1 MGKPEMPQILVAPGL
16 LANETVC
23 YPSGMVTTNGIWLS
37 EDPMSYA
44 LPAFIIQT
52 VLIVLVTRLLTFILK
67 PFHQPRVFCDFMA
80 GIILGPSVLGQ
91 SKLFRTKM
99 FHVVSL
105 QLLETM
111 ANVGAICFA
120 FKIGLETD
128 LSTIR
133 KNGKKALAFASVGMF
148 LPLLI
153 GYAFSFL
160 LQKKTTMQEGT
171 FIIFFVISLS
181 ITSLPVLVQ
190 ILGELKLL
198 NMEIGKIAKSVALI
212 NEVVGVVLLVFVVSL
227 AESTENAFMASL
239 WIIISCIIF
248 VIFCI
253 LVVRPSITWLI
264 RRNLK
269 DKNFNDL
276 TTSIILAG
284 VMFSGLISDA
294 IGVHPT
300 FGAFVF
306 GLILPNGTLTI
317 TLIEKL
323 EDFVMSFQM
332 PLFFAVSG
340 LKTNFSKIQGAS
352 TWFTLILAIILS
364 FGSKV
369 AGTVLVSH
377 FYEAPFHEGVA
388 LGLLTNTKGLI
399 GLIALNLGKDQKTI
413 DDTAYAIMVITTI
426 FMNAIITPTLVKIYS
441 PARKFVPYKR
451 RTIQK
456 TKADSELRILA
467 CIHTPQNVPTIINL
481 LEASHPTKKSPIS
494 IFSLHLVEL
503 TGHASTTLIVHSYK
517 KFETTTLNK
526 MQAQSDN
533 IIHEFEIF
541 GHHTNSVYVQ
551 SFTTISPYSTMHEEI
566 CNLAEDKHAAFIIIP
581 FHKQQMVNGAMEA
594 PNPKFQMVNRNVLAN
609 APCSVGIL
617 IDRGLSGSI
626 RLPSGQVSHNIV
638 VLFFG
643 GPHDREAL
651 SYAVR
656 MSEHPRNSLTVI
668 RFLPGLEVVDRTVDP
683 SHDDIK
689 NLEILSLEIDK
700 EKDKQL
706 DDDYIKELRIL
717 KENDESFS
725 YKQKVVNNGEETM
738 EAIRSVD
745 KIHDLF
751 IVGRGDGIE
760 STLTAGLNEWNECPE
775 LGVIGDL
782 LGSSDFAATS
792 SILVVQ
798 QYIGLGPHDGGIL
811 TPDSMSQQEEQ
822 SIMNSTVRS

>member
-91 SKLFRTKM
+91 SKLFRKKM
-99 FHVVSL
+99 FDKFSL

-111 ANVGAICFA
+111 ANVGAIYFV
-120 FKIGLETD
+120 FKIGLEMD

-153 GYAFSFL
+153 GWVFSFF
-160 LQKKTTMQEGT
+160 LQKKTTIQGGT
-171 FIIFFVISLS
+171 FIIFFAISLS
-181 ITSLPVLVQ
+181 ITSLPVLAR

-198 NMEIGKIAKSVALI
+198 DMEIGKIAKLVALI
-212 NEVVGVVLLVFVVSL
+212 NEAFGVALLVFVVSF
-227 AESTENAFMASL
+227 AESTKNSFMTSL

-248 VIFCI
+248 IIFFI
-253 LVVRPSITWLI
+253 LVVQPSITWLI
-264 RRNLK
+264 LRNPK
-269 DKNFNDL
+269 DKSFNDL
-276 TTSIILAG
+276 TTSIIFAG
-284 VMFSGLISDA
+284 VMFSSLISDA

-306 GLILPNGTLTI
+306 GLIVPNGTLTI
-317 TLIEKL
+317 TLVEKL
-323 EDFVMSFQM
+323 EDFVMSCQI
-332 PLFFAVSG
+332 PLFFAISG
-340 LKTNFSKIQGAS
+340 LKTNLSKVLEAS
-352 TWFTLILAIILS
+352 TWFILILAIILS
-364 FGSKV
+364 FASKV
-369 AGTVLVSH
+369 AGTVLVAL
-377 FYEAPFHEGVA
+377 FYEAPFREGVA
-388 LGLLTNTKGLI
+388 LGLLMNTKGLI

>member
-23 YPSGMVTTNGIWLS
+23 YPAGMVTTNGIWLS

-44 LPAFIIQT
+44 LPTFIIQT
-52 VLIVLVTRLLTFILK
+52 VLIVLVTRLLAFILK
-67 PFHQPRVFCDFMA
+67 PFHQPRVFCDFIA

-99 FHVVSL
+99 FHAVSL

-111 ANVGAICFA
+111 ANVGAICFV
-120 FKIGLETD
+120 FKIGLEMD
-128 LSTIR
+128 LSTIG
-133 KNGKKALAFASVGMF
+133 KNGKKALAIASVGMF
-148 LPLLI
+148 LPMLI
-153 GYAFSFL
+153 GYAFSFF

-239 WIIISCIIF
+239 WIIISCITF

-276 TTSIILAG
+276 TISIILAG

-340 LKTNFSKIQGAS
+340 LKTNFSKVQGAS

-364 FGSKV
+364 FASKV
-369 AGTVLVSH
+369 GGTVLISH
-377 FYEAPFHEGVA
+377 FFEASFHEGVA

-413 DDTAYAIMVITTI
+413 DDTAYVIMVITTI
-426 FMNAIITPTLVKIYS
+426 FMNGIITPVLVKIYR
-441 PARKFVPYKR
+441 PARKFIPYKR

-467 CIHTPQNVPTIINL
+467 CIHTPRNVPTIINL
-481 LEASHPTKKSPIS
+481 LEASHPTKKSPIT

-503 TGHASTTLIVHSYK
+503 TGHASATLITHNSK
-517 KFETTTLNK
+517 KVETVSLNRR
-526 MQAQSDN
+526 QAQSDN
-533 IIHEFEIF
+533 IIHAFESF

-551 SFTTISPYSTMHEEI
+551 SFTAIFPYSTMHEEI
-566 CNLAEDKHAAFIIIP
+566 CNLAEDNRAAFIIIP
-581 FHKQQMVNGAMEA
+581 FHKQQMVDGGMET
-594 PNPKFQMVNRNVLAN
+594 PNSKFQMVNRNVLAN
-609 APCSVGIL
+609 SPCSVGIL
-617 IDRGLSGSI
+617 IDRGLCGSTRLLSG
-626 RLPSGQVSHNIV
+626 RVSHNIAM
-638 VLFFG
+638 LFFG
-643 GPHDREAL
+643 GPDDREAL
-651 SYAVR
+651 SFAVR
-656 MSEHPRNSLTVI
+656 MSEHPRNSLIVI
-668 RFLPGLEVVDRTVDP
+668 RFLPGLEAVNTTMDP
-683 SHDDIK
+683 SHDDII
-689 NLEILSLEIDK
+689 NHGILSLQIDK

-706 DDDYIKELRIL
+706 DDDYIKEFIML
-717 KENDESFS
+717 KQNDESFS
-725 YKQKVVNNGEETM
+725 YIEKIVNNGEETVA
-738 EAIRSVD
+738 AIRSVENM
-745 KIHDLF
+745 HDLF
-751 IVGRGDGIE
+751 IVGRGNGIE
-760 STLTAGLNEWNECPE
+760 STFTIGLNEWNECPE

-782 LGSSDFAATS
+782 LGSSDFAATVS
-792 SILVVQ
+792 VLVVQ
-798 QYIGLGPHDGGIL
+798 QYIGLGSHDGGIL
-811 TPDSMSQQEEQ
+811 TPDSITQQEEQ
-822 SIMNSTVRS
+822 SIMNSSVRG

>member
-1 MGKPEMPQILVAPGL
+1 MGKLEMPPILIAPGL
-16 LANETVC
+16 LASETVC
-23 YPSGMVTTNGIWLS
+23 YPSNRITTIGIWLN
-37 EDPMSYA
+37 EDPMTYA

-52 VLIVLVTRLLTFILK
+52 MLILLVTRLLMFILK
-67 PFHQPRVFCDFMA
+67 PFHQPRVFCEFIA

-91 SKLFRTKM
+91 SELFRKKM
-99 FHVVSL
+99 FDKVSL

-111 ANVGAICFA
+111 ANVGAIYFV
-120 FKIGLETD
+120 FKIGLEMD

-133 KNGKKALAFASVGMF
+133 KNGKKALAFASV
-148 LPLLI
+148 
-153 GYAFSFL
+153 
-160 LQKKTTMQEGT
+160 
-171 FIIFFVISLS
+171 
-181 ITSLPVLVQ
+181 
-190 ILGELKLL
+190 
-198 NMEIGKIAKSVALI
+198 
-212 NEVVGVVLLVFVVSL
+212 
-227 AESTENAFMASL
+227 
-239 WIIISCIIF
+239 
-248 VIFCI
+248 
-253 LVVRPSITWLI
+253 
-264 RRNLK
+264 
-269 DKNFNDL
+269 
-276 TTSIILAG
+276 
-284 VMFSGLISDA
+284 DA

-306 GLILPNGTLTI
+306 GLIVPNGPLTI
-317 TLIEKL
+317 TLVEKL
-323 EDFVMSFQM
+323 EDFVMSCQI
-332 PLFFAVSG
+332 PLFFAISG
-340 LKTNFSKIQGAS
+340 LKTNLSKVLEAS
-352 TWFTLILAIILS
+352 TWFILILVIILS
-364 FGSKV
+364 FASKV
-369 AGTVLVSH
+369 AGTVLVAF
-377 FYEAPFHEGVA
+377 FYEAPFREGVA
-388 LGLLTNTKGLI
+388 LGLLMNTKGLI

-426 FMNAIITPTLVKIYS
+426 FMNAIITPILVKIYS

-503 TGHASTTLIVHSYK
+503 TGHASTTLIVHSCK

-541 GHHTNSVYVQ
+541 RHHTNSVYVQ

-617 IDRGLSGSI
+617 IDRGLSGLI

-651 SYAVR
+651 SFAVR

-717 KENDESFS
+717 KENDESYS

>member
-1 MGKPEMPQILVAPGL
+1 MGKLEMPPILIAPGL
-16 LANETVC
+16 LAPGLLASETVC
-23 YPSGMVTTNGIWLS
+23 YPSNRITTIGIWLN
-37 EDPMSYA
+37 EDPMTYA
-44 LPAFIIQT
+44 LPTFIIQT
-52 VLIVLVTRLLTFILK
+52 MLIVLVTRLLMFILK
-67 PFHQPRVFCDFMA
+67 PFHQPRVFC
-80 GIILGPSVLGQ
+80 
-91 SKLFRTKM
+91 
-99 FHVVSL
+99 
-105 QLLETM
+105 E
-111 ANVGAICFA
+111 
-120 FKIGLETD
+120 
-128 LSTIR
+128 
-133 KNGKKALAFASVGMF
+133 
-148 LPLLI
+148 
-153 GYAFSFL
+153 
-160 LQKKTTMQEGT
+160 
-171 FIIFFVISLS
+171 
-181 ITSLPVLVQ
+181 
-190 ILGELKLL
+190 
-198 NMEIGKIAKSVALI
+198 
-212 NEVVGVVLLVFVVSL
+212 
-227 AESTENAFMASL
+227 
-239 WIIISCIIF
+239 
-248 VIFCI
+248 
-253 LVVRPSITWLI
+253 
-264 RRNLK
+264 
-269 DKNFNDL
+269 
-276 TTSIILAG
+276 
-284 VMFSGLISDA
+284 
-294 IGVHPT
+294 
-300 FGAFVF
+300 
-306 GLILPNGTLTI
+306 
-317 TLIEKL
+317 
-323 EDFVMSFQM
+323 
-332 PLFFAVSG
+332 
-340 LKTNFSKIQGAS
+340 
-352 TWFTLILAIILS
+352 FT
-364 FGSKV
+364 
-369 AGTVLVSH
+369 
-377 FYEAPFHEGVA
+377 APFREGVA

-413 DDTAYAIMVITTI
+413 DDTAYAI
-426 FMNAIITPTLVKIYS
+426 ITPILVKIYS

-503 TGHASTTLIVHSYK
+503 TGHASTTLIVHSCK

-581 FHKQQMVNGAMEA
+581 FYKQQMVNGAMEA
-594 PNPKFQMVNRNVLAN
+594 PNPKFQMLNRNVLAN
-609 APCSVGIL
+609 AHCSVGIL
-617 IDRGLSGSI
+617 IDRGLSGSM

-638 VLFFG
+638 MLFFG

-683 SHDDIK
+683 SHYDIK

-760 STLTAGLNEWNECPE
+760 STLTARLNEWNECPE